1 MKKYLL
7 DNGPLVALV
16 KGRPGAE
23 QLMRPWVEHDEA
35 ATSILAYGEAIEYF
49 RSLSDYPDHR
59 SNLRALLQ
67 GVTPYRVTYAIMERY
82 ADVRRAMRRTVGI
95 IGDVDTSIAATV
107 LEHSLTVVTLDGDLT
122 RVPGLSVMHFP
133 RSALMT

>member
-23 QLMRPWVEHDEA
+23 RLMRPWVEHDEA

-49 RSLSDYPDHR
+49 RSLEDFSHR
-59 SNLRALLQ
+59 RDNLRALLQ
-67 GVTPYRVTYAIMERY
+67 GVTPYRVTYTIMERY
-82 ADVRRAMRRTVGI
+82 ADLRRAMRRTVGL
-95 IGDVDTSIAATV
+95 IGDIDTLIAATA
-107 LEHSLTVVTLDGDLT
+107 LEHDLTVVTLDGGLT
-122 RVPGLSVMHFP
+122 RVPGLSVMHMP
-133 RSALMT
+133 RSALMS